1 MNPAKHARISLA
13 RAGAALFAVLDA
25 RYPVLA
31 QDIHVQ
37 TREHLGLRSG
47 VAAETLRRE
56 QGPQPEPDAIDWS
69 VLNWDPS
76 RLSATSPKNLRPAP
90 VAATASTNWNRTEK
104 PDGSA
109 AVTVNRKLPTT
120 WDSKVG
126 VDMNLAGSPPSSGAL
141 IDPAKLLPGATPD
154 QSNGAA
160 WANVTAPALGLP
172 IGWDKATIDARYD
185 PLQEQRKL
193 GTNVSKSIPLG
204 ERWSVTLQNGY
215 SVTQAPQTAATS
227 TAPTPTAPLPG
238 VTAQHHSTYA
248 TDNSAKLNLLPTGT
262 AVSVGSSLS
271 SDDEKW
277 LRKFSAEQK
286 LFDGVSVSGSVSETP
301 TGIPNRSISAGFK
314 RTW

>member
-1 MNPAKHARISLA
+1 MNPAKHARISLTL
-13 RAGAALFAVLDA
+13 AGAALLAMPDA
-25 RYPVLA
+25 RYPAFA
-31 QDIHVQ
+31 QDIRVQ
-37 TREHLGLRSG
+37 TREDLGLRSG
-47 VAAETLRRE
+47 VAAETPRRE
-56 QGPQPEPDAIDWS
+56 QTPQPEPNAIDWS
-69 VLNWDPS
+69 VLNWDAS
-76 RLSATSPKNLRPAP
+76 KLSTASPKTLRSAPA
-90 VAATASTNWNRTEK
+90 AAASTNWNRTEK

-126 VDMNLAGSPPSSGAL
+126 VDMNLAGSSPSSGAP
-141 IDPAKLLPGATPD
+141 IDPAKLLPGATPE

-160 WANVTAPALGLP
+160 WANVTAPSLGLP

-215 SVTQAPQTAATS
+215 SVTQAPQTTATS
-227 TAPTPTAPLPG
+227 PAPASTAPLPG
-238 VTAQHHSTYA
+238 VAAQHHSTYT

-262 AVSVGSSLS
+262 AFSVGSSLS